1 MKKLTICLAAIQILL
16 TSLAFAE
23 EPLVKATENLSSSGK
38 CALMVDWVSAVLTL
52 IVIIVAIWGER
63 IRQLWTTPKLHI
75 SLDSSKGV
83 LNSRN
88 DQKKAQYYIL
98 NVENTRRSSP
108 AKNVRVLLTN
118 IFKQTPDRASWQEMS
133 FSRPVHATWRWVNI
147 VPPYTTIGPKEQ
159 STFGYVVEG
168 EQHFSLQLYWHPNNL
183 DPKLPAKE
191 PFRLEFQAVSD
202 VAESNI
208 LLIEIA
214 WDGQW
219 KEGNEEMQKHLT
231 VKRITT

>member
-1 MKKLTICLAAIQILL
+1 MRLLVILILL
-16 TSLAFAE
+16 TSFAFAE
-23 EPLVKATENLSSSGK
+23 EPIVKSTPDLSYAEK
-38 CALMVDWVSAVLTL
+38 CALVIDSVSAVLTL

-83 LNSRN
+83 LNVRN
-88 DQKKAQYYIL
+88 DRKKARYYIL
-98 NVENTRRSSP
+98 NVENKRRSAP
-108 AKNVRVLLTN
+108 AKNVRVLLAN
-118 IFKQTPDRASWQEMS
+118 ILKRTPDGASWQEMN
-133 FSRPVHATWRWVNI
+133 FSKPVHVTWRWPDI
-147 VPPYTTIGPKEQ
+147 VPPYTTVGPKQQ

-168 EQHFSLQLYWHPNNL
+168 EQHFCLQLYWHPNNL

-191 PFRLEFQAVSD
+191 PFRLEFKAVSD
-202 VAESNI
+202 VAESNV

-231 VKRITT
+231 IKEINT